1 MRLTILMLLLT
12 VGGTIAAQTHE
23 FKPKWDKGTEKVLS
37 MVQVE
42 REYENDELI
51 SDTTVYN
58 EAIVRVI
65 DESKS
70 EYTLEVTYEN
80 QALRASIELYDKMGE
95 ELKDYRDLK
104 LLFSLNKET
113 AETELLNWE
122 ETQEFMNESFDQMTS
137 VLEKKTPEMAPY
149 VGLIFMPIKEIFKS
163 KENVEAYML
172 DNIGFILVPFQHQFR
187 LNEAI
192 STTDSQESPFNPMQ
206 ELSATTIVTLKSF
219 DKSSGDCVIELEV
232 QLDLSQFI
240 EMMKEMMKSMA
251 ESLGADEKSTEE
263 KVEEMNEFEMD
274 VTDIQTIYFNSN
286 STWVERAVS
295 TGLVTGTNP
304 RDRTRTKKEIVS
316 TTTLK

>member
-1 MRLTILMLLLT
+1 MLLLT